1 MSLRR
6 LLLVVSRWRGTKWV
20 PSLFKSL
27 CVLNQTRGSFLLS
40 LRGQGDGEPPS
51 GDSMRPAY
59 HGPVGGAPREAHDAF
74 SLGNTLLDF
83 NFRRKG
89 GSYQQQPAAM
99 ESHGFQPQFSNG
111 RLPYFSH

>member
-20 PSLFKSL
+20 PSLKSL

-40 LRGQGDGEPPS
+40 PHGQADGERPS

-59 HGPVGGAPREAHDAF
+59 CGPVGGARREAHDAF
-74 SLGNTLLDF
+74 SLGNALLDF

-89 GSYQQQPAAM
+89 GGYQQQPAATG
-99 ESHGFQPQFSNG
+99 SHGFQPQFSNG